1 MFRLAGHLKMT
12 VGQIEREMT
21 TRELAEWMAYTRHFE
36 AIPDSWAETGLITSA
51 LMAPYCQKGTTPKAS
66 DFNPIEPAPQHQL
79 QALDAILDLKKQLG
93 FD

>member
-1 MFRLAGHLKMT
+1 MT
-12 VGQIEREMT
+12 VSQIEREMT

-66 DFNPIEPAPQHQL
+66 DFNPIEPAPQHRH
-79 QALDAILDLKKQLG
+79 QAREAILELNKQLG

>member
-1 MFRLAGHLKMT
+1 MT
-12 VGQIEREMT
+12 VRQIEREMT
-21 TRELAEWMAYTRHFE
+21 TRELAEWMAYTRHYE

-79 QALDAILDLKKQLG
+79 QAIDAIRELNRQLG

>member
-12 VGQIEREMT
+12 VRQIEREMT

-36 AIPDSWAETGLITSA
+36 AIPDSWAETGLLTSA

-66 DFNPIEPAPQHQL
+66 DFNPIQAPPQHAT
-79 QALDAILDLKKQLG
+79 QARDAILDLKRQLG
-93 FD
+93 FG